1 MKYAM
6 ETTKA
11 IIMSAFASTRVIIF
25 PRPIFHLDEDQ
36 VGRRSICN
44 DKERILSR
52 SGPRELAVK
61 VVNHYR

>member
-1 MKYAM
+1 
-6 ETTKA
+6 
-11 IIMSAFASTRVIIF
+11 MSAFASTRVIIF
-25 PRPIFHLDEDQ
+25 PRPIFHLDEDK
-36 VGRRSICN
+36 VGRSICN